1 MFRINDLRII
11 CEDANRDGPFSEGDT
26 VTGLVSFNLS
36 KQTKVKSVSVKLKG
50 DGQVHWT
57 EGSGDDERSYS
68 ASKRYLKVKDL
79 SLKCLIS
86 LTFYAGSVLPQGTN
100 QFMFRLRIPQEDLPS
115 SFKGISGS
123 IVYKV
128 EAQICRKWH
137 LDSTVKKEIQFL
149 SRSIQNT
156 RQCPQSNSVI
166 KKMGVFSKDFSV
178 IKTGGTL
185 SAFAKI
191 SNGSSKSMKPKFSLL
206 QRIVYIAG
214 GSKNISE
221 KSLCKK
227 VGDAIKP
234 NSEETVSCTI
244 DVPPDAIY
252 TLNNC
257 DLISVEYYL
266 KVYLDISFAF
276 DPVVAFPLIIA
287 PAVALDHCEDLGPY
301 PGGPAGAQSYSDFS
315 SAAVYPSEFNPV
327 PISTGAF
334 GYPTLEDQPPLYS
347 SLFPDGQGTTGKSE
361 PKSAGLHHQVA
372 SGAPSK
378 EAAGC

>member
-68 ASKRYLKVKDL
+68 ASKRYLKVKEYL
-79 SLKCLIS
+79 VMEK
-86 LTFYAGSVLPQGTN
+86 TEGSVLPQGTN

-156 RQCPQSNSVI
+156 RQVVCPQSNSVI
-166 KKMGVFSKDFSV
+166 KKMGVFSKGEVQMTASV
-178 IKTGGTL
+178 NKSFCFPGGTL

-361 PKSAGLHHQVA
+361 PVQKS
-372 SGAPSK
+372 
-378 EAAGC
+378 

>member
-1 MFRINDLRII
+1 MTKIYRKPRRLYH
-11 CEDANRDGPFSEGDT
+11 DANRDGPFSEGDT

-57 EGSGDDERSYS
+57 EGTLFLFYDYFLS
-68 ASKRYLKVKDL
+68 L

-156 RQCPQSNSVI
+156 LYLHS
-166 KKMGVFSKDFSV
+166 DFSV

-266 KVYLDISFAF
+266 KVCNYPPVLHTFLFTLGFLSIQLFIKVLPYEMLITTKVDSSMSTLLESYLSFCF
-276 DPVVAFPLIIA
+276 HSNF
-287 PAVALDHCEDLGPY
+287 
-301 PGGPAGAQSYSDFS
+301 F
-315 SAAVYPSEFNPV
+315 
-327 PISTGAF
+327 
-334 GYPTLEDQPPLYS
+334 
-347 SLFPDGQGTTGKSE
+347 
-361 PKSAGLHHQVA
+361 
-372 SGAPSK
+372 
-378 EAAGC
+378 